1 MQTMRRGAKS
11 CPTVVLVLEVNSI
24 LLPIHLQKHWISSI
38 AAVRTQAPAEAW
50 AVRKSGGGTG
60 VGRTGGRLQTRVVTP

>member
-11 CPTVVLVLEVNSI
+11 CPTAVLVLEVGFNSI
-24 LLPIHLQKHWISSI
+24 LLPIHLQEHWISSI

-50 AVRKSGGGTG
+50 AVRKSGGDRGW
-60 VGRTGGRLQTRVVTP
+60 